1 MMMQKDERIAIATL
15 GKTVGLKGEM
25 RIHLDTDFPE
35 QFKPKAKFYCERG
48 ELVIKKYDH
57 ERGTISFLGHDDIN
71 AVAMLTNQ
79 ILYTTLEES
88 RERCSVNDGELFW
101 FDVIGM
107 DVFQEGELLG
117 KVVHIERM
125 AGTDMMILD
134 TSPLLVAQG
143 MAKTFLIPYTDRYII
158 KADLETKVI
167 NVQLAKDILL
177 AS

>member
-1 MMMQKDERIAIATL
+1 MITHDDRIAIATL

-35 QFKPKAKFYCERG
+35 QFQPKAKFYTERG
-48 ELVIKKYDH
+48 ELVIKRYDH
-57 ERGTISFLGHDDIN
+57 ERGVISFLGHDDIN
-71 AVAMLTNQ
+71 SVAMLTNQ
-79 ILYTTLEES
+79 LLYTTLQES
-88 RERCSVNDGELFW
+88 RERCKVDNGELFW

-107 DVFQEGELLG
+107 DVLQEGEVLG

-134 TSPLLVAQG
+134 TDPLLIAQG

-158 KADLETKVI
+158 KADLESKII